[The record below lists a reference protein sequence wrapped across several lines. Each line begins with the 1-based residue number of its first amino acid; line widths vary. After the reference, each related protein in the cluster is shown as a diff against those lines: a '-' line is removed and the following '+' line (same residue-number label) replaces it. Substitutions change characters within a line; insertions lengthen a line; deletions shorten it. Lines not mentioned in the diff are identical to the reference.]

1 MLRKILSVLL
11 VVTMLASL
19 SSCALLRESVTVTT
33 ETQKEKPS
41 ESIGTGGTV
50 TEGAD
55 GTATEGAETDPVP
68 SLPTKNP
75 GDPFTV
81 CIDPG
86 HGYVDPGSTS
96 DYLEGKWE
104 REIVREYA
112 EKLKSELEAAGCRV
126 IMLWDEDRYVTASE
140 VVSAAKA
147 AGVEFKE
154 EKIVDDR
161 RFAAYNRAV
170 WANVLHRETYIDLI
184 VSIHVNTYP
193 ADESVKGTRIYYC
206 SETDRAKES
215 GTLCANLTY
224 ALSQTLPS
232 QKVRYYADKAE
243 NAFIMTK
250 VPEMASALV
259 EIGFAT
265 NPTEAK
271 NILDTEWMD
280 SFVDGLCRGIRAS
293 GN

>member
-1 MLRKILSVLL
+1 MLRKILSALL
-11 VVTMLASL
+11 VITMLASL
-19 SSCALLRESVTVTT
+19 SSCALLRESVTTEAT
-33 ETQKEKPS
+33 ETPTEKPA
-41 ESIGTGGTV
+41 ESTEIGEKETESV
-50 TEGAD
+50 TE
-55 GTATEGAETDPVP
+55 TEETPSTPVP
-68 SLPTKNP
+68 TRPVKNP

-96 DYLEGKWE
+96 DHLEGKWE

-126 IMLWDEDRYVTASE
+126 IMLWNEDRYVTAGE
-140 VVSAAKA
+140 IASAAKA

-154 EKIVDDR
+154 EKLVDDR

-170 WANVLHRETYIDLI
+170 WANVLHRETYIDVL
-184 VSIHVNTYP
+184 VSLHVNTYP
-193 ADESVKGTRIYYC
+193 ADESISGTRIYYC
-206 SETDRAKES
+206 SETERAKES

-232 QKVRYYADKAE
+232 QKVRYYADKVE
-243 NAFIMTK
+243 NAFIMAK

-265 NPTEAK
+265 NPAEAK
-271 NILDTEWMD
+271 NILDAEWTD
-280 SFVDGLCRGIRAS
+280 SFVNGLCRGIRAS